1 MSEGINPCGSGLS
14 LTNTSSGVLST
25 LCPEFCLQRQR
36 FSDTSKVAP
45 TFSSLSPD
53 LAQSTAHSIMLIA
66 SWLLIIFLVTV
77 GISDVSALRVFS
89 CPTGLSNIHKTNILK
104 VSTTHCWKV
113 LVYRNR
119 CPVSIV
125 EDTWKLL
132 ETWWNC
138 LQSYTIRVEH
148 GCHTWCHRCKSG
160 PTKEEA

>member
-1 MSEGINPCGSGLS
+1 MSEGINPCGWGLS
-14 LTNTSSGVLST
+14 LTITSSGVLSA
-25 LCPEFCLQRQR
+25 LCLLPFCLRRQR

-89 CPTGLSNIHKTNILK
+89 CPTGLSNTHKTNILK

-125 EDTWKLL
+125 EDTWRLL
-132 ETWWNC
+132 ETW
-138 LQSYTIRVEH
+138 
-148 GCHTWCHRCKSG
+148 
-160 PTKEEA
+160 